1 MSWQEVAGTQFA
13 LKFSL
18 SCREGRRR
26 RCAFCWGCFR
36 SLGSGCMYAC
46 LQRSPEGGHM
56 LIRSDSWLSRCP
68 SLPAQIY
75 DWEDL
80 CPVGVRAA
88 QTYLADRQPC
98 RFPRWIYVALLG
110 GIAPR
115 AASHAFSIL
124 HFVWTLHF
132 THSFVFLLRVALNL
146 QPFLLGMQLF
156 MLQHRDGFYK
166 ESHVLSNFRSS
177 LKMGDNGV
185 ELLVTPYMGK
195 IFYNIILKSAWFMR
209 ARLKTWW
216 S

>member
-18 SCREGRRR
+18 SCREGKRR
-26 RCAFCWGCFR
+26 RCVFCWCCFR
-36 SLGSGCMYAC
+36 SLHGGCTSAAFTW
-46 LQRSPEGGHM
+46 GGHM
-56 LIRSDSWLSRCP
+56 LMPSDSWLSRCP

-98 RFPRWIYVALLG
+98 RFPRWIYVALSG

-115 AASHAFSIL
+115 AASHVFPVL
-124 HFVWTLHF
+124 HLLWTLRF
-132 THSFVFLLRVALNL
+132 THSFVFLLPVALNL

-156 MLQHRDGFYK
+156 MLQHRDRFYK
-166 ESHVLSNFRSS
+166 ESHVLSNFCSS

-185 ELLVTPYMGK
+185 ELLVTPYMEH
-195 IFYNIILKSAWFMR
+195 FFTTLF
-209 ARLKTWW
+209 
-216 S
+216 